1 MLYRNLLALETEELL
16 RSYPIDGAVLMGG
29 CDKTTPGL
37 LMGAITADLPAIFMP
52 AGPMLRGRWRGRPV
66 GSGTEVWR
74 AWADRQA
81 GALSA
86 AVWNELEDGIA
97 RSPGHCMTMGTAST
111 MTAATEALGLTL
123 PGASSIPAVDADHA
137 RMAMACGRRVV
148 ELVSENLRPSAI
160 LQEASFRNATRVVLA
175 LGGSTNAVIHL
186 VALARRAG
194 IELGLVQ
201 FDALSRETPVLANVQ
216 PSGEFLMEDFFMAG
230 GLRAMLVSLAPLLEL
245 EAATVNG
252 TPLSANIAGA
262 ETYDVDVIRPFQ
274 DPLFANGGIT
284 VLQGTLAPDGA
295 VVKTSAAEKRL
306 LQHVGAAIVFDDYE
320 DLEARLDHRIFLSLR
335 IPSSS

>member
-1 MLYRNLLALETEELL
+1 
-16 RSYPIDGAVLMGG
+16 MG
-29 CDKTTPGL
+29 
-37 LMGAITADLPAIFMP
+37 
-52 AGPMLRGRWRGRPV
+52 
-66 GSGTEVWR
+66 
-74 AWADRQA
+74 
-81 GALSA
+81 LS
-86 AVWNELEDGIA
+86 
-97 RSPGHCMTMGTAST
+97 
-111 MTAATEALGLTL
+111 L
-123 PGASSIPAVDADHA
+123 PGASSIPAVDANHS
-137 RMAMACGRRVV
+137 RMASQCGRRIV
-148 ELVSENLRPSAI
+148 EMVWENLRPSAI

-274 DPLFANGGIT
+274 DPLFANGGIA
-284 VLQGTLAPDGA
+284 VLQGTLCARRRCGENERCR
-295 VVKTSAAEKRL
+295 KTTPPTCRRSDR
-306 LQHVGAAIVFDDYE
+306 V
-320 DLEARLDHRIFLSLR
+320 
-335 IPSSS
+335 